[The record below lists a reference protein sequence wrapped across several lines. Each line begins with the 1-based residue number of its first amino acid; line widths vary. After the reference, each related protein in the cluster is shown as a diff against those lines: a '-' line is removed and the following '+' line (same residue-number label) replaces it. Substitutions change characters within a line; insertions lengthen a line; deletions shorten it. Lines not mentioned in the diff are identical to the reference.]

1 MTTQLRISRDWAFAL
16 GFGAL
21 GLILRLWNLAS
32 PKGKIFDEVYYATN
46 AQSLLQNGVEIDS
59 KTGLAQFIVHPP
71 TGKWLITI
79 GIKLFGYNE
88 FGWRF
93 AAALIGSLSIVLMY
107 FTAKK
112 LFNNQLLSVFAAA
125 LISMDGLHLVH
136 SRIALLDIF
145 LLFFIQIAVLAL
157 LHQKYWLSAIALGL
171 ATSVKWSGLYVLIV
185 FALLVLIMDYRKHRY
200 LGSEKPI
207 RQVIDNFPIRF
218 LQFGIA
224 PALIYLSSWI
234 GWFLTNNGWS
244 RNWSANPLRSLW
256 HYHSEILNFHA
267 KLSEPHP
274 YDANP
279 WSWLIM
285 ARPTSFFYESP
296 QGCESKN
303 CAQEVLAIGTP
314 ILWWIGTIAIAI
326 VLGFWLRSV
335 ALKRF
340 ECVPSIVIL
349 GMSAGYLPWFFFQE
363 RTVFTFYAVIFEP
376 FVILAII
383 YCAKLLLNSSLA
395 PGTSIS
401 IVGGL
406 IVLVFLNFIY
416 FLPLFTGEVID
427 YSEWLKRM
435 WFSSWI

>member
-71 TGKWLITI
+71 TGKWLIAI

-279 WSWLIM
+279 WSWLIQG
-285 ARPTSFFYESP
+285 RPTSFFYETP
-296 QGCESKN
+296 KN
-303 CAQEVLAIGTP
+303 CGGTRCSQEILALGTP
-314 ILWWIGTIAIAI
+314 ILWWLATIALFVTI
-326 VLGFWLRSV
+326 GFWVS
-335 ALKRF
+335 KR
-340 ECVPSIVIL
+340 EWQAEILLVVI
-349 GMSAGYLPWFFFQE
+349 GASYLPWFAIQD
-363 RTVFTFYAVIFEP
+363 RTMFSFYAIAFEP
-376 FVILAII
+376 FILLTLVYVLSKVIKHQRRIA
-383 YCAKLLLNSSLA
+383 
-395 PGTSIS
+395 IS
-401 IVGGL
+401 IGAMVL
-406 IVLVFLNFIY
+406 INFLY
-416 FLPLFTGEVID
+416 FLPIFLGLPITYNSWHD
-427 YSEWLKRM
+427 RM
-435 WFSSWI
+435 WLPSWI

>member
-71 TGKWLITI
+71 TGKWLIAI

-279 WSWLIM
+279 WSWLIQG
-285 ARPTSFFYESP
+285 RPTSFFYETP
-296 QGCESKN
+296 KN
-303 CAQEVLAIGTP
+303 CGGTRCSQEILALGTP
-314 ILWWIGTIAIAI
+314 ILWWLATIALFVTI
-326 VLGFWLRSV
+326 GFWVS
-335 ALKRF
+335 KR
-340 ECVPSIVIL
+340 EWQAEILLVVI
-349 GMSAGYLPWFFFQE
+349 GASYLPWFAIQD
-363 RTVFTFYAVIFEP
+363 RTMFSFYAIAFEP
-376 FVILAII
+376 FILLTLV
-383 YCAKLLLNSSLA
+383 YLLSKVLKHQRRIA
-395 PGTSIS
+395 IS
-401 IVGGL
+401 IGA
-406 IVLVFLNFIY
+406 IVLVNFLY
-416 FLPLFTGEVID
+416 FLPIFLGLPITYNSWHD
-427 YSEWLKRM
+427 RM
-435 WFSSWI
+435 WLPSWI

>member
-71 TGKWLITI
+71 TGKWLIAI

-112 LFNNQLLSVFAAA
+112 LFNNRLLSVFAAA

-279 WSWLIM
+279 WSWLIQG
-285 ARPTSFFYESP
+285 RPTSFFYETP
-296 QGCESKN
+296 KN
-303 CAQEVLAIGTP
+303 CGGTRCSQEILALGTP
-314 ILWWIGTIAIAI
+314 ILWWLATIALFVTI
-326 VLGFWLRSV
+326 GFWVS
-335 ALKRF
+335 KR
-340 ECVPSIVIL
+340 EWQAEILLVVI
-349 GMSAGYLPWFFFQE
+349 GASYLPWFAIQD
-363 RTVFTFYAVIFEP
+363 RTMFSFYAIAFEP
-376 FVILAII
+376 FILLTLVYVLSKVLKHQRRIA
-383 YCAKLLLNSSLA
+383 
-395 PGTSIS
+395 IS
-401 IVGGL
+401 IGA
-406 IVLVFLNFIY
+406 IVLVNFLY
-416 FLPLFTGEVID
+416 FLPIFLGLPITYNSWHD
-427 YSEWLKRM
+427 RM
-435 WFSSWI
+435 WLPSWI